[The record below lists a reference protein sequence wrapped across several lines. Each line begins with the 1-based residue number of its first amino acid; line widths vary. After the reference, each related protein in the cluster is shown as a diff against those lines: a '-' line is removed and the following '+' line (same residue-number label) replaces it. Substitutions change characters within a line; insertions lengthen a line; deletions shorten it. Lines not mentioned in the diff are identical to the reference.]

1 MKTDIK
7 TDSIRGKMHRMFINN
22 LKIYFKHL
30 VVGLIKMHNNRIV
43 NKDIKQRNIMLQLF
57 SNSEGKDVKDAKDA
71 KDAKQNVND
80 FNNSNDSN
88 IMIIRYIDFGLSEL
102 LTPEF
107 CEDINN
113 IELKGTPY
121 YLPPELFICAFMLKY
136 IDRSENYQ
144 KNKIMYYITKHVEK
158 ALEVIGEKQI
168 IAKLNSTID
177 ALYKKIKYL
186 YDKDRLLFA
195 YYGNDKNKFNGFLQ
209 KADVYALGISIYE
222 TLYIHSNINIKKN
235 NDYKDLYDLLS
246 HMIDMD
252 SDKRYNIVQ
261 CLSHPYFTRKT

>member
-1 MKTDIK
+1 
-7 TDSIRGKMHRMFINN
+7 
-22 LKIYFKHL
+22 
-30 VVGLIKMHNNRIV
+30 MHNNRIV

-57 SNSEGKDVKDAKDA
+57 SNSNSEGKDVKDVKDAKDA

-80 FNNSNDSN
+80 SNDSN

-136 IDRSENYQ
+136 IDRSENHQ

-186 YDKDRLLFA
+186 YDKDRLLLA
-195 YYGNDKNKFNGFLQ
+195 YFGSDKNKFNGYLQ
-209 KADVYALGISIYE
+209 KSDVYSLGISICE
-222 TLYIHSNINIKKN
+222 TLYKYSNINIKK
-235 NDYKDLYDLLS
+235 DYETKWLPFQALFVGKKYTEEDL
-246 HMIDMD
+246 
-252 SDKRYNIVQ
+252 RRFNFNIR
-261 CLSHPYFTRKT
+261 H

>member
-1 MKTDIK
+1 
-7 TDSIRGKMHRMFINN
+7 
-22 LKIYFKHL
+22 
-30 VVGLIKMHNNRIV
+30 
-43 NKDIKQRNIMLQLF
+43 
-57 SNSEGKDVKDAKDA
+57 
-71 KDAKQNVND
+71 
-80 FNNSNDSN
+80 
-88 IMIIRYIDFGLSEL
+88 
-102 LTPEF
+102 
-107 CEDINN
+107 
-113 IELKGTPY
+113 
-121 YLPPELFICAFMLKY
+121 
-136 IDRSENYQ
+136 
-144 KNKIMYYITKHVEK
+144 MYYITKHVEK

-186 YDKDRLLFA
+186 YDKDRLLLA
-195 YYGNDKNKFNGFLQ
+195 YFGTDKNKFNGYLQ
-209 KADVYALGISIYE
+209 KADVYSLGISIYE